1 MVRTKKDASLDTN
14 LLQPDP
20 DAQGAPRI
28 AAFSEVGTTGL
39 KVVQKQIIEDTRRE
53 WRMPT
58 RIKTIDSMCDDGYLS
73 AAIDFF
79 IYTLGQVEWRVEA
92 PIGATP
98 QQKER
103 AKAIHTMMND
113 MDHSW
118 FSFIVSLLSSIKYGF
133 SVHEKV
139 YKRRVKGNSKFDDG
153 LKGWKAFPSRAQST
167 LYGWEFSDDGRQLT
181 AFLQTLQN
189 IEYSERYLNLSPNG
203 QPIRIPR
210 EKFMLFRTSPQNDN
224 PEGRAALRAAYVAWK
239 YKKFVEEEEAKGL
252 GRDLGG
258 LLNIKIPAAYMS
270 PNADAD
276 KQAVFKEYQRAAR
289 NVSVGEQSCII
300 TPSDLDLETKGKL
313 FEVDL
318 LTSQGGKS
326 YDTNQI
332 ISRYTSQMLVALA
345 ADLLQL
351 GTDATGSFAL
361 AGAKQDVV
369 EMALT
374 FRLKEIRDVLNQELI
389 PQTYQMNGWSDTD
402 YPTFEFGEISQT
414 SLDELGKFL
423 QRVGAVSM
431 IERDRGVLNVSRKA
445 LGLQP
450 FPEEDPVHEEELPSF
465 SSGAGKGMTSGMPS
479 GTGDATGSA
488 GNASDTNSNN
498 AA

>member
-1 MVRTKKDASLDTN
+1 MARAKTENSLDQS
-14 LLQPDP
+14 LLKPDES
-20 DAQGAPRI
+20 AQGAPRI
-28 AAFSEVGTTGL
+28 AAFSEIGTTGL
-39 KVVQKQIIEDTRRE
+39 KIVQKQVLEDSRRE
-53 WRMPT
+53 WQMPT
-58 RIKTIDSMCDDGYLS
+58 RIKTINSMCDDGYLS

-79 IYTLGQVEWRVEA
+79 IYTLGQVEWRVES
-92 PIGATP
+92 PVGANA

-103 AKAIHTMMND
+103 AKAVQTMMDD

-118 FSFIVSLLSSIKYGF
+118 FSFVVSLLSSVKYGF
-133 SVHEKV
+133 SIHEKV

-153 LKGWKAFPSRAQST
+153 LVGWKKFPSRAQST
-167 LYGWEFSDDGRQLT
+167 LYGWEFSDDGRDLT
-181 AFLQTLQN
+181 AFLQTLDN
-189 IEYSERYLNLSPNG
+189 IQYSERYLNLAPDG

-300 TPSDLDLETKGKL
+300 TPSDLDQETKGKL

-374 FRLKEIRDVLNQELI
+374 FRLKEIRDVLNSELI
-389 PQTYQMNGWSDTD
+389 TQTYKMNGWDD
-402 YPTFEFGEISQT
+402 QVLPTFEFGEISKT
-414 SLDELGKFL
+414 DLESLGKFL

-450 FPEEDPVHEEELPSF
+450 FSEEDPVHEEELPSF
-465 SSGAGKGMTSGMPS
+465 TSGAGKGMTSGMPS

-488 GNASDTNSNN
+488 GNASDTNSDN
-498 AA
+498 AS